1 MGHNSAQYLHML
13 TESMRRAYRDRALYL
28 GDPEFNSDIPKDR
41 LISKAY
47 AAEKPPLR
55 LTNSR
60 VLDTDPRPG
69 IS

>member
-1 MGHNSAQYLHML
+1 
-13 TESMRRAYRDRALYL
+13 MRRAYRDRALYL

-55 LTNSR
+55 LANSR